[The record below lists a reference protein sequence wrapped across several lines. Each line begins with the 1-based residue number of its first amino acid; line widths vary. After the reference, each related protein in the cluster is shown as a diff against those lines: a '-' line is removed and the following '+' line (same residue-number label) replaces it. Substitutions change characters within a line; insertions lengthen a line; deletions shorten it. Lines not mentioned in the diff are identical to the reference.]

1 MNYIKFRLQY
11 KKDSNSIVPDIRN
24 KLFEQ
29 DKISHKISAVQIHRI
44 AAVSICFVIVLSAVF
59 VGVYSDRTNSYNNN
73 SGLPSSQNAGLHQE
87 SESVSTYSD
96 PLEQYKPREG
106 ATREEAVQTTL
117 TTDKTSYNYT
127 DVIAFTVNT
136 LYKDDVISFEEN
148 YYVQYYDAN
157 NKEWLRCPKEYAIIA
172 LAGYTKGTL
181 NKKFR
186 LMERVDNV
194 AVRYR
199 LVYEP
204 YINKFKVELI
214 SNEFTI
220 DWEIGR
226 TTFTTDKTSY
236 GYDENINFIV
246 KTPNSEDS
254 INYGFDYYIEYYD
267 SNAGEWLRCPKE
279 YAVISLCGYGFGTV
293 TNSFKLTERVDNIA
307 EKYRLIF
314 DVSINSKK
322 VKLISNEFTIDWKI
336 GKTTLTTDKTSYNS
350 NEEIIFTIKAQYE
363 SDIIKLGN
371 AYVQYYDSDAR
382 GWKRCEDKAPEKAQY
397 ASAKGI
403 TTASYTVNRIGT
415 KAEKYRLCSVVSI
428 NDINITLISN
438 EFTIDWEK
446 GDYSNNQEQID
457 GYF

>member
-1 MNYIKFRLQY
+1 
-11 KKDSNSIVPDIRN
+11 
-24 KLFEQ
+24 
-29 DKISHKISAVQIHRI
+29 
-44 AAVSICFVIVLSAVF
+44 
-59 VGVYSDRTNSYNNN
+59 
-73 SGLPSSQNAGLHQE
+73 
-87 SESVSTYSD
+87 
-96 PLEQYKPREG
+96 LEQYKPREG